1 MELEKQSILFIVR
14 TMGLGGTENVVLQLC
29 EILSGKVNKIVVCS
43 SGGVHEQ
50 KLQAM
55 GIRHYLIPDVACKNP
70 LDMLKTYRS
79 IKYIIK
85 KEHITMVHSHHRMA
99 AFYAE
104 LSAPKGVIKIADAHN
119 TFQDKKKLTQFA
131 YHNTKVVA
139 VGKMVK
145 KNLTDFF
152 EIPDRQIYVIHNAV
166 KPFDGVVQS
175 IAALEREK
183 EDEHILIG
191 NIGRLSEQKGMSYF
205 IDAAKIVTK
214 SHPEVRFVIVGDGE
228 LKDQLHEYVKS
239 KRLQDV
245 FLFLGYRN
253 DIQNVISQLDFI
265 VLSSLWEGL
274 PLTPI
279 EAYSVGKMVIGTAV
293 DGTQEIIRDGVD
305 GYLIE
310 PRNAVQIAEKII
322 VLIEQP
328 EIRKEMELQAI
339 QRYQEEF
346 SYKRLKQRYI
356 DFYKEIAWGSDTC
369 KSS

>member
-1 MELEKQSILFIVR
+1 MELEKQNILFIAR

-29 EILSGKVNKIVVCS
+29 EILSGRVNKIVVCS

-50 KLQAM
+50 KLQTM
-55 GIRHYLIPDVACKNP
+55 GIKHYFIPDVASKSP

-79 IKYIIK
+79 IKSIIK
-85 KEHITMVHSHHRMA
+85 KEQITIVHSHHRMA

-104 LSAPKGVIKIADAHN
+104 ISSPKSVIKVANAHN

-131 YHNTKVVA
+131 YRHTKVVA
-139 VGKMVK
+139 VGEMVK
-145 KNLTDFF
+145 KNLAEFF
-152 EIPDRQIYVIHNAV
+152 EIPDRQVSVIHNAV
-166 KPFDGVVQS
+166 KPFDGTLKT
-175 IAALEREK
+175 IEALKREK
-183 EDEHILIG
+183 KERHILIG

-205 IDAAKIVTK
+205 IDAAEIVTK

-228 LKDQLHEYVKS
+228 LKGRLHEYVKS

-279 EAYSVGKMVIGTAV
+279 EAYSVGKTVIGTAV

-305 GYLIE
+305 GYLIK
-310 PRNAVQIAEKII
+310 PRNSSQIAEKMIA
-322 VLIEQP
+322 LIEQP
-328 EIRKEMELQAI
+328 EIREKMELQAM
-339 QRYQEEF
+339 QRYMEEF
-346 SYKRLKQRYI
+346 SYKKLEQRYM
-356 DFYKEIAWGSDTC
+356 DFYKEIVGRM
-369 KSS
+369 